1 MNKKLIL
8 LSSLVSYE
16 YMIIAAFLVQ
26 IVFVYILIKFS
37 LKNKKANV
45 QNSNK
50 KKNRYNNINKIQ
62 YVDYDRNKDKYKW

>member
-8 LSSLVSYE
+8 LSSLVSYK

-26 IVFVYILIKFS
+26 IVIVYILIKFS
-37 LKNKKANV
+37 LKNKKANA

-50 KKNRYNNINKIQ
+50 KKNRYNNTNKVQ